1 MSRGRAV
8 LFNTLLLTVTS
19 LLMRSVG
26 MMFQVWLSNK
36 IGPAGIGLFQLI
48 MSVSAL
54 ASTFSISGIRFATTR
69 LVSEELGRGNAA
81 GIKIAVRNGM
91 LYALCFG
98 TAAALALFFG
108 AEFVGTRWIR
118 DARTILSLRI
128 LALSL
133 PCFALSAVLA
143 GYFTAVTRVIKS
155 AAVSIAEQLIRIG
168 VVVAALTLSTGYTL
182 ETACA
187 IVVAG
192 GVVGEIASFV
202 MLYVLYVH
210 DRRRYNSRKASAQG
224 VMKRLLGIAVPLAL
238 SAYARSA
245 LLTLENLLVPRGFK
259 KSGASAE
266 KALADYG
273 IIQGMVFPV
282 ITFPSALFYAL
293 AELLVPEL
301 TDAQVGNR
309 KAEISGIV
317 SRVLYFCLLFAIVI
331 TVAMFAF
338 ADALGMT
345 IYNNA
350 DVGRYIRILSF
361 LLPAYFMDGVTDGML
376 RGLGQHMHSMKFNI
390 LDSILSVLFVYFLL
404 PRFAMAGYI
413 FVIYFAEL
421 FNFSLS
427 IHRLSVVT
435 RIRLPLRKIL
445 MAALSAVGAVNFSA
459 LLLRAARLPLAN
471 TSMSLTLHL
480 TLTAVLYAALL
491 FLTGCVVKG
500 DLVKFKNMIKSGGL
514 KQSA

>member
-1 MSRGRAV
+1 MSRGRKV
-8 LFNTLLLTVTS
+8 LFNTALLTLTS

-26 MMFQVWLSNK
+26 MMFQVWLSKK

-54 ASTFSISGIRFATTR
+54 AATFSISGIRFATTR

-81 GIKIAVRNGM
+81 GIKTAVRNGM
-91 LYALCFG
+91 LYALGFG
-98 TAAALALFFG
+98 IVAMLALYFG
-108 AEFVGTRWIR
+108 AETIGTQWIH
-118 DARTILSLRI
+118 DERTILSLRI

-168 VVVAALTLSTGYTL
+168 VVVVALTVSTGYTL

-192 GVVGEIASFV
+192 GVVGEIASFL
-202 MLYVLYVH
+202 MLYVLYVF
-210 DRRRYNSRKASAQG
+210 DRRRYNSRKASGKG

-245 LLTLENLLVPRGFK
+245 LSTLENLLVPRGFK

-266 KALADYG
+266 KALTDYG

-282 ITFPSALFYAL
+282 ITFPSALFYSL

-301 TDAQVGNR
+301 TAAQVANR
-309 KAEISGIV
+309 KAEISRIV
-317 SRVLYFCLLFAIVI
+317 SRVLYFCLLFATII
-331 TVAMFAF
+331 TVAVFVF
-338 ADALGMT
+338 ADTLGMT
-345 IYNNA
+345 IYSNA

-361 LLPAYFMDGVTDGML
+361 LLPAYFMDGITDGML
-376 RGLGQHMHSMKFNI
+376 RGLGQHLHSMKFNI
-390 LDSILSVLFVYFLL
+390 IDSILSVFFVYFLL

-445 MAALSAVGAVNFSA
+445 MGFLSAVGAVNITI
-459 LLLRAARLPLAN
+459 LLLRFVGLPLMN
-471 TSMSLTLHL
+471 TSASLALHL
-480 TLTAVLYAALL
+480 TLTAALYVALL
-491 FLTGCVVKG
+491 GLTGCIVKN
-500 DLVKFKNMIKSGGL
+500 DLVKFKNMVKSGGL
-514 KQSA
+514 QQSA

>member
-1 MSRGRAV
+1 MNRTRAV
-8 LFNTLLLTVTS
+8 LLNTALLTATS
-19 LLMRSVG
+19 LLMRAVG

-36 IGPAGIGLFQLI
+36 IGAAGIGLFQLI

-69 LVSEELGRGNAA
+69 LVSEELGRNNPA
-81 GIKIAVRNGM
+81 GIKAAVRNGM
-91 LYALCFG
+91 LYALGFG
-98 TAAALALFFG
+98 MAACLGLFFG
-108 AEFVGTRWIR
+108 AEYIGTRWIR
-118 DARTILSLRI
+118 DTRTILSLRI

-168 VVVAALTLSTGYTL
+168 TVVAALTVSTGYTL

-192 GVVGEIASFV
+192 GVVGEIASFI
-202 MLYVLYVH
+202 MLYVLYLF
-210 DRRRYNSRKASAQG
+210 DRRRYTFRKVSSRG
-224 VMKRLLGIAVPLAL
+224 VMRRLLGIAVPLAL

-245 LLTLENLLVPRGFK
+245 LSTLENLLVPRGFK
-259 KSGASAE
+259 KAGASAE

-282 ITFPSALFYAL
+282 ITFPSAIFYSL

-301 TDAQVGNR
+301 TAAQVNDR
-309 KAEISGIV
+309 KAEISHTV
-317 SRVLYFCLLFAIVI
+317 SRVLYFCLLFAIII
-331 TVAMFAF
+331 TVSMYVYS
-338 ADALGMT
+338 DTIGLT
-345 IYNNA
+345 IYDNA

-361 LLPAYFMDGVTDGML
+361 LLPAYFMDGITDGML
-376 RGLGQHMHSMKFNI
+376 RGLGQHMHSMKYNI
-390 LDSILSVLFVYFLL
+390 LDSILSVIFVYFLL

-427 IHRLSVVT
+427 IHRLSVIT
-435 RIRLPLRKIL
+435 RIRLPGRKI
-445 MAALSAVGAVNFSA
+445 ALSLLSAAGAVNFA
-459 LLLRAARLPLAN
+459 MLLLRAVRLPLAN
-471 TSMSLTLHL
+471 TALSLTAHL
-480 TLTAVLYAALL
+480 LLTAVFYAGLL
-491 FLTGCVVKG
+491 GLTGCVVKS
-500 DLVKFKNMIKSGGL
+500 DLVRLKNMFKRGAL
-514 KQSA
+514 KPTA